1 MNVEGMVTQ
10 LEQSGVCF
18 LLNGD
23 RVRLRAP
30 AGGRLPPDMVQAL
43 RLEKTAVLEYLR
55 ARADRKLVLE
65 MKELTRDPFWR
76 AARPAG
82 REIETLP
89 HLAEAMAYVRD
100 YHPEFYRLLTE
111 SWLEEIRDL
120 WEAGKLWEFQKA
132 LRIWVM
138 IHVEL
143 CKAYQRFRPLER

>member
-1 MNVEGMVTQ
+1 MVTQ

-55 ARADRKLVLE
+55 ARADRRLGLE
-65 MKELTRDPFWR
+65 MKQRGTDPFWL

-100 YHPEFYRLLTE
+100 YHPEFYSLLTE
-111 SWLEEIRDL
+111 GWLEEIRDL
-120 WEAGKLWEFQKA
+120 WEASKLREFQKA